1 MGRRDNVNPFLRKAQ
16 LLPPPKWADKRAKDL
31 TFNTSLMS

>member
-16 LLPPPKWADKRAKDL
+16 LLPPPKRADKGAEAL
-31 TFNTSLMS
+31 TLNTSLPS